1 MTHTDEPRR
10 PDLFDQ
16 AELGFDPDE
25 LRAKYRAE
33 RDRRLRPDGAVQY
46 IAPTGD
52 FGYYVDDPYAD
63 PGVTREPLTDEVD
76 ALVIGGGFGGLVAGA
91 RLRQAGIESIRMIE
105 KASDFGGTWYWNR
118 YPGVRCDIESYI
130 YLPLLEEVGSLP
142 SEKYTRGGEIRDHA
156 QAIAKTFD
164 LYRDVCFQTEVTDLD
179 WDESACRWTVTTD
192 RGDRMTAKYV
202 IISAG
207 PFSRPKLPGIP
218 GIDTFGGH
226 TFHTSRWDYSYTG
239 GDETGGMDRLADKRV
254 AVIGT
259 GATAIQ
265 CVPRLAEDAGHLYVF
280 QRTPSSVD
288 ERGNRPTDPEWAAT
302 LTPGWHQRRRDNFLT
317 VVDGDWPGEDMVG
330 DRWGDLP
337 QCSAAALAAVG
348 ELSARERELVLEI
361 ADFQKMNEIRDRVD
375 AIVTDKATAQ
385 ALKPWYRYDCKRPT
399 FSDEYLP
406 AFNRPNVTLVDTG
419 GRGVERITERGIVS
433 GGVEYAVDCVIFATG
448 FEVGRTH
455 PAMSGSPSVHG
466 RDGITFA
473 EHWRNGMR
481 TFQGLTARGFPNL
494 FCMGIS
500 QNAVAVNFVHILD
513 EQAVHVAAMIE
524 QAEQRQARYVEP
536 TAQAEDAWLA
546 LVRQTSKPNPVLAEC
561 TPGYKNNEGMHMDRP
576 DMYGGTALEF
586 HELIRTWRDSNGFVE
601 VLTGGAE

>member
-239 GDETGGMDRLADKRV
+239 GDETGGMDKLADKRV